1 MYGSYARHW
10 LLSLLVNSV
19 FIQERYDGIGC
30 ESAFREAFYSDD
42 TLLDQN
48 LYSDAKASVN
58 MHWLLNFHCIQPGVL
73 FRQKVCSN

>member
-48 LYSDAKASVN
+48 LYSDAK
-58 MHWLLNFHCIQPGVL
+58 HL
-73 FRQKVCSN
+73 